1 MNIINFLTFSPHSDE
16 DMQSMASLMSTNNTI
31 DIAIMKDFD
40 EEEEDE
46 GKIFIQYL
54 MTLVENINYFSRA

>member
-1 MNIINFLTFSPHSDE
+1 MVFIFYSDE
-16 DMQSMASLMSTNNTI
+16 DMQSMASLMSTNNTV

-46 GKIFIQYL
+46 GRNNVITFIP
-54 MTLVENINYFSRA
+54 LVSNVKNFQS

>member
-1 MNIINFLTFSPHSDE
+1 
-16 DMQSMASLMSTNNTI
+16 MQSMASLMSTNNTI

-46 GKIFIQYL
+46 GKSLKKYSMKLI
-54 MTLVENINYFSRA
+54 ENINYFSRA